1 MINARLN
8 NPSGEAG
15 SAVLTVENVMEASL
29 SFNASAG
36 MEVLFLGADGAALNG
51 WPQTPSPYFKVAPLT
66 LTNFN
71 NTLQAT
77 LDPSIVDVLAF
88 SGMENFKLKLRDSA
102 GKESPELSV
111 SAFDVLRPSCSRE
124 AFEERAKAAEPQVS
138 PEPQVQPQT
147 QPQPQMQA
155 APAEPKKS
163 LLPLIIKILGTILIM
178 VVAAILIKSLLFS
191 DPAPAAAP
199 ENPAAEETAESTPES
214 DPAEQEEA
222 ASETAPEPEAVTEA
236 EAEPAAEAAPESE
249 SVPEPAPT
257 PASENVA
264 QEVMA
269 PAVEAPV
276 SVPVTT
282 EVTVVPCSVAEGTSD
297 AELLQKCLAVTPDN
311 VKLMQFTREAL
322 AAQRCDLAT
331 RLLISRGRALAP
343 EFALL
348 YATYLDPNS
357 AESDPCFTKNATDAA
372 YWYQKVLEGDAGN
385 AAAKAALEKLGVSH
399 GK

>member
-51 WPQTPSPYFKVAPLT
+51 WPQTPSPYCKVAPLT

-88 SGMENFKLKLRDSA
+88 SGMENFKLKVRDST

-138 PEPQVQPQT
+138 PEPQVQPQP

-178 VVAAILIKSLLFS
+178 VVSAILIKSLLFS

-249 SVPEPAPT
+249 SVP
-257 PASENVA
+257 
-264 QEVMA
+264 
-269 PAVEAPV
+269 
-276 SVPVTT
+276 VTT

-311 VKLMQFTREAL
+311 VKLMQFTKEAL